1 MKTSILPTAIILFA
15 LIAGACAPLTR
26 FERRS
31 KTSVSFYAGANV
43 GGITE
48 NTNMS
53 VVPGAEAPPEAIVDA
68 FTGATHTGVHAGV
81 HVGRRLGRMELETG
95 LDYMYN
101 YQSFNY
107 IDAGNF
113 FMGQRNLDVSQ
124 LMIPV
129 TLNIP
134 LLNSLLPTSD
144 MKIRIGYL
152 GQVNLVTI
160 ADMGILPEY
169 SVNDWS
175 GGLTAGLAAYPVHF
189 GNGSQLGF
197 YLDAYRGSQ
206 IYEDYYNQADF
217 EMPGSSFIKMGITYK
232 FK

>member
-1 MKTSILPTAIILFA
+1 MKQNIVHFAAILL
-15 LIAGACAPLTR
+15 LLVAGACAPLSR
-26 FERRS
+26 FESRS
-31 KTSVSFYAGANV
+31 KTSISIYAGANV

-48 NTNMS
+48 NTDMT

-68 FTGATHTGVHAGV
+68 FSGATHTGVHAGV
-81 HVGRRLGRMELETG
+81 HVARRLGRMELETG

-113 FMGQRNLDVSQ
+113 YIGQRNLDVSQ

-134 LLNSLLPTSD
+134 LLYSLLPSSD
-144 MKIRIGYL
+144 LRLKIGYL
-152 GQVNLVTI
+152 GQVNLVTV
-160 ADMGILPEY
+160 ANTGILPDY
-169 SVNDWS
+169 SVNGWS

-189 GNGSQLGF
+189 GNGSKLGF

-206 IYEDYYNQADF
+206 IYEDYYNQAGF